1 MSGAGLGGHPVIAVD
16 VGGTTIKAAHTDAE
30 GVIHVAPPEPT
41 PVGANAV
48 ITAVAA
54 IIERLRTAEPR
65 ATAAGVV
72 VPGIVDAERGI
83 AVLSENLHW
92 NDVPMRERLERAT
105 GMPVALDHDVRA
117 AARAEQHASG
127 DRDLAVLVIGTGIA
141 AGFFVDGHLLQ
152 AGGAAGEIGHSI
164 VVPGGAA
171 CVCGSRGCL
180 EAVASAAAIGRTY
193 SARSGTVVDGA
204 AAVLTLAQA
213 GDALAQQIWDEA
225 IDALAAAVRQ
235 LVAIVGSRTVVIAGG
250 LSLAGEALLAPLRE
264 RVAATL
270 TLQATPELRVAHVG
284 ADGGLLGA
292 IDIAR
297 TLAAATA
304 SSTEPEGHA

>member
-1 MSGAGLGGHPVIAVD
+1 MPGIGMGGHPVIAVD
-16 VGGTTIKAAHTDAE
+16 VGGTTIKAAHVDGD
-30 GVIHVAPPEPT
+30 GVIHVLPPEPT
-41 PVGANAV
+41 PLGADAV
-48 ITAVAA
+48 ITVVAT
-54 IIERLRTAEPR
+54 IIERLRAAAP
-65 ATAAGVV
+65 TAAAVGVV
-72 VPGIVDAERGI
+72 VPGIVDAERGM

-92 NDVPMRERLERAT
+92 KDVPMRDRLERAT

-117 AARAEQHASG
+117 AARAERHATG

-141 AGFFVDGHLLQ
+141 AGLVVDGHLLD
-152 AGGAAGEIGHSI
+152 AGGTAGEIGHSI

-180 EAVASAAAIGRTY
+180 EAVASAAAIARIY

-213 GDALAQQIWDEA
+213 GDRYAQQTWDEA
-225 IDALAAAVRQ
+225 IEALAVAVRQ
-235 LVAIVGSRTVVIAGG
+235 LVAVVGSRTVAIAGG

-270 TLQATPELRVAHVG
+270 TLQAPPQLRVAHVG
-284 ADGGLLGA
+284 ADGGLFGA

-297 TLAAATA
+297 TLVA
-304 SSTEPEGHA
+304 SSAASTDATGRA